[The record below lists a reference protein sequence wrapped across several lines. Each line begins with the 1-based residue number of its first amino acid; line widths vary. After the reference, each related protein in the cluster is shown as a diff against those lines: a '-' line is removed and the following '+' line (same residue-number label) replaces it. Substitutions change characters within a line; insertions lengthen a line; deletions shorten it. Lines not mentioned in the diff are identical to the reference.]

1 MPSVCEL
8 KIELKKRGIKG
19 ISGLNK
25 AGLEELLAMGKSAP
39 PKSKSKPEPK
49 PEPKPSPKKA
59 SKPKLLKMKEEPIP
73 MIGMKITV
81 LRRLQVSLGKLIKDK
96 NVFKGEKDNAIQK
109 LKLIKAAIAAKTK
122 KK

>member
-1 MPSVCEL
+1 MQTICDL

-25 AGLEELLAMGKSAP
+25 SQLVALLASGKSQPKKETPKEPQAKPTPP
-39 PKSKSKPEPK
+39 PKPL
-49 PEPKPSPKKA
+49 
-59 SKPKLLKMKEEPIP
+59 LLKMEEEPIP

-96 NVFKGEKDNAIQK
+96 NVFKGEKDNAIHK
-109 LKLIKAAIAAKTK
+109 LKLVKAAIAAKTK

>member
-1 MPSVCEL
+1 MQTICDL

-25 AGLEELLAMGKSAP
+25 SQLVALLASGKSQPKKETPKPQAKPTPP
-39 PKSKSKPEPK
+39 PKPL
-49 PEPKPSPKKA
+49 
-59 SKPKLLKMKEEPIP
+59 LLKMKEEPIP
-73 MIGMKITV
+73 MIEIKITV

-96 NVFKGEKDNAIQK
+96 NVFKGEKDNAIHK
-109 LKLIKAAIAAKTK
+109 LKLVKAAIAAKTK

>member
-1 MPSVCEL
+1 MQTICDL

-25 AGLEELLAMGKSAP
+25 SQLVALLASGKSQPKKETPKEPQAKPTPP
-39 PKSKSKPEPK
+39 PKPL
-49 PEPKPSPKKA
+49 
-59 SKPKLLKMKEEPIP
+59 LLKMEEEPIP
-73 MIGMKITV
+73 MIGIKITV

-96 NVFKGEKDNAIQK
+96 NVFKGEKDNAIHK
-109 LKLIKAAIAAKTK
+109 LKLVKAAIAAKTK

>member
-1 MPSVCEL
+1 MQTICDL

-25 AGLEELLAMGKSAP
+25 SQLIALLASGKSAP
-39 PKSKSKPEPK
+39 KKEAPKTQPK
-49 PEPKPSPKKA
+49 PTPPPKP
-59 SKPKLLKMKEEPIP
+59 LLLTMKEEPIP

-81 LRRLQVSLGKLIKDK
+81 LKRLQVSLGKLIKDK

-109 LKLIKAAIAAKTK
+109 LKLVKAAIAAKTK